1 MLGYVGYLLIPV
13 VTLLLGGLIACYQ
26 HPSDRMYGLV
36 QHFTAGIIF
45 SAVAV
50 ELLPALEKT
59 NVMSMMVSGFVLG
72 VVLMLWLK
80 EMFSHMSIV
89 VPTAVD
95 LFIDGFLVAL
105 GFYIGVQGGV
115 VLLVGLTFETFTLGL
130 AMIAVF
136 RRRSM
141 LFHHQWMILVL
152 FAVSIIG
159 GYLLGYS
166 MYSFMGNQ
174 HFLSFILSFGV
185 AALLYLVTEELLVEA
200 HSVEDTPFITA
211 MFFVG
216 FLIPLILAH
225 SPEILG

>member
-1 MLGYVGYLLIPV
+1 MIPYVVYLLAPII
-13 VTLLLGGLIACYQ
+13 TLLAGSFLASVCR
-26 HPSDRMYGLV
+26 PSDYWYGVV

-50 ELLPALEKT
+50 ELLPALERT
-59 NVMSMMVSGFVLG
+59 HVLG
-72 VVLMLWLK
+72 LMIAGFCLGVLLMLWMK
-80 EMFSHMSIV
+80 EVFAHMSII

-105 GFYIGVQGGV
+105 GFFIGIKGGV

-130 AMIAVF
+130 AVIALLHK
-136 RRRSM
+136 RSM
-141 LFHHQWMILVL
+141 SLRNQGLVLVL
-152 FAVSIIG
+152 FSVAMVV
-159 GYLLGYS
+159 GYLLGYGLYGL
-166 MYSFMGNQ
+166 MKNPY
-174 HFLSFILSFGV
+174 FLSFILSFGV

-216 FLIPLILAH
+216 FLIPLILAY
-225 SPEILG
+225 SPGIV